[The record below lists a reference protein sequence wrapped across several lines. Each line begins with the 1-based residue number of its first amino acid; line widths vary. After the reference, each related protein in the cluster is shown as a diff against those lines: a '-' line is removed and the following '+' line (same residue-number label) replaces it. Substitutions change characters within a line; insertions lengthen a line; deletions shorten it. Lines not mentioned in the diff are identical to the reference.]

1 MYIVP
6 VLDSRSRLEGH
17 FCLTWTRASCYV
29 ILALTLNSLDL
40 GSESWEHLKVGWTE
54 IGLRELTTH
63 AAVNVE
69 ECRLMTLSYSIFG
82 SISFSLTSFSNG
94 VLISLRSD
102 VILIKGHQR

>member
-6 VLDSRSRLEGH
+6 VLDSRRRLEGH
-17 FCLTWTRASCYV
+17 FCLTWTRAPCSV

-40 GSESWEHLKVGWTE
+40 GSESWERLKVGWTE

-63 AAVNVE
+63 AAAVNVE

-82 SISFSLTSFSNG
+82 SICFSLTSFSSG
-94 VLISLRSD
+94 VLTSEI
-102 VILIKGHQR
+102 